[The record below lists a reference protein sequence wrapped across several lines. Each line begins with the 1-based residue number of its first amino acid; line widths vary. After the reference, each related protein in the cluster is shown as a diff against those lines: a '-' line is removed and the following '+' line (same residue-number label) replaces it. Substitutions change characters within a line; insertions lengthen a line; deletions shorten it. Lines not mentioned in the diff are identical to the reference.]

1 MAGEESFKNPPPL
14 VIILSGPSGVGKDAV
29 LSRLKATDIP
39 FFHVTTLTSR
49 PIRSGEVDGRDYN
62 FTTAAD
68 FRATVAAG
76 GMLEH
81 AEVYGNLYGVPKEP
95 VRQALARGEDV
106 VIKVDIQGAAT
117 IKKLIPEAVL
127 IFLTVPDVAELEQ
140 RLKGRRT
147 ETVADMDLRLKTAAR
162 EMSAVSGFDY
172 AVYNR
177 DDCLDNAVSDIAA
190 IIRAEKCRVQPRRAS
205 L

>member
-1 MAGEESFKNPPPL
+1 MAGDAAQIIPPPL
-14 VIILSGPSGVGKDAV
+14 VIVISGPSGVGKDAV
-29 LSRLKATDIP
+29 LSRMKAADIP

-49 PIRSGEVDGRDYN
+49 PIRPGEVDGRDYN
-62 FTTAAD
+62 FTTAD
-68 FRATVAAG
+68 EFRAAVAAG

-81 AEVYGNLYGVPKEP
+81 AEVYGNFYGVPKEP

-117 IKKLIPEAVL
+117 IKRLLPEVVL
-127 IFLTVPDVAELEQ
+127 IFLTVPGVAELEQ
-140 RLKGRRT
+140 RLRGRKT
-147 ETVADMDLRLKTAAR
+147 ETVADMDLRLQTARR
-162 EMSAVSGFDY
+162 EMQAVSDFDY

-177 DDCLDNAVSDIAA
+177 DDCLEDAVSDIAA
-190 IIRAEKCRVQPRRAS
+190 IIRAEKCRVNPRRAS